1 MRAVEAGGDDEID
14 EAGVAF
20 AQRAGFVEDSG
31 VDGGEV
37 FDGVSAA
44 GEESAFGQR
53 GQRGPEGDGRGEAHG
68 ARAGD
73 EEDGEAVE
81 DAGDPAA
88 VERPTD
94 GGEGGDDEDERE
106 EPRDEAVGF
115 ALDAAGICAGFLD
128 GLEEGVEAAGASA
141 RGGGEAQGAV
151 FDATAGE
158 DGIAG
163 AFDHGVGLAGERGFA
178 DQGHAIGHAS
188 VDGDALAGADED
200 LVARRDAIDG
210 DAFAV
215 AGGVDAFAKIEGG
228 ADFFDGTAEGIA
240 ALSGEDRAERVNGD
254 EDGDDLVVDGAGRG
268 ERAMHGGKECA
279 EDAEEKELLEDDASV
294 AEGVPRFAQDGETS
308 EKKNTEGG
316 EGEGAVDDPAG
327 LAGDGREVD
336 GEAEDHG
343 LRGEKPGHA
352 EAEPVARL
360 VVEEGLIGCVVAGA
374 VAAG

>member
-1 MRAVEAGGDDEID
+1 MFEPGFWVSLVEIIFVNILLSGDNAVVIALASRSLPPQQMRAAIVAGS
-14 EAGVAF
+14 AVAVILRVIF
-20 AQRAGFVEDSG
+20 TVFVAYLMTVPYLQLVGS
-31 VDGGEV
+31 VLLLYV
-37 FDGVSAA
+37 
-44 GEESAFGQR
+44 
-53 GQRGPEGDGRGEAHG
+53 
-68 ARAGD
+68 
-73 EEDGEAVE
+73 AVNLIN
-81 DAGDPAA
+81 
-88 VERPTD
+88 
-94 GGEGGDDEDERE
+94 EDE
-106 EPRDEAVGF
+106 G
-115 ALDAAGICAGFLD
+115 
-128 GLEEGVEAAGASA
+128 
-141 RGGGEAQGAV
+141 
-151 FDATAGE
+151 GE

-360 VVEEGLIGCVVAGA
+360 VVEDGLIGCVVAGA